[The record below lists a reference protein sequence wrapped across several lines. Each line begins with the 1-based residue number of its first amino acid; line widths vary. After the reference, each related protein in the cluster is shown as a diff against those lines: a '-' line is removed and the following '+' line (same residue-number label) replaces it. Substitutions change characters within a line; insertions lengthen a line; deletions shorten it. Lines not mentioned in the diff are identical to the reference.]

1 MPGKQLIAVVLFV
14 LCIGSNA
21 LAQEPRFEID
31 SAEFHFGKV
40 FEGNTVRHTFN
51 FRNAGSA
58 PLIINRVRSSC
69 GCTVT
74 RLSAEILSPGDTGE
88 IEMAFD
94 TSRYRGQQVQT
105 IYLYTNDPRR
115 EVIQLSLHGMVEQII
130 VAEPS
135 RIDYGAVKSGES
147 AAIDVVLSSRIAT
160 PITLSHIRLTH
171 PDMQAELSQ
180 DVLQPGTTAT
190 LTLRV
195 LPSQDRGRLS
205 GYVVIATDHPGLP
218 EMRIAVFGMVTP

>member
-1 MPGKQLIAVVLFV
+1 MPVKQLIAVVLFV

-21 LAQEPRFEID
+21 VAQEPRFEIS

-40 FEGNTVRHTFN
+40 FEGDIVQHTFS
-51 FRNAGSA
+51 FRNTGTA

-69 GCTVT
+69 GCTVP
-74 RLSAEILSPGDTGE
+74 RLSAEILAPGDTAE
-88 IEMAFD
+88 IEVNFD
-94 TSRYRGQQVQT
+94 TARFRGQQVKT
-105 IYLYTNDPRR
+105 VYLYTNDPRR

-130 VAEPS
+130 TAEPS
-135 RIDYGAVKSGES
+135 RIDYGVVKSGES
-147 AAIDVVLSSRIAT
+147 AEIDVVLSSRIAT
-160 PITLSHIRLTH
+160 PITLRSIRLTH

-180 DVLQPGTTAT
+180 DIVQPDSPAT

-195 LPSQDRGRLS
+195 LPNQDRGRLS
-205 GYVVIATDHPGLP
+205 GYVVIATDHPSLP